1 MKRNGTPLRSAIPAT
16 VRFALA
22 PAATAN
28 GKLGAGG
35 GGEAGA
41 VAPVVGQAVVVSGPV
56 WVVDQMVRPD
66 CAVAVFLVIW
76 VYLLGKAM
84 WSAWRI
90 FSPERRV
97 HRELAAMVQR
107 AERW

>member
-1 MKRNGTPLRSAIPAT
+1 MNGTARQVLRDLRQGVVDQSPALL
-16 VRFALA
+16 VMVLRWALVLVWMVY
-22 PAATAN
+22 
-28 GKLGAGG
+28 G
-35 GGEAGA
+35 
-41 VAPVVGQAVVVSGPV
+41 SV
-56 WVVDQMVRPD
+56 WVVDQMVQPD

>member
-1 MKRNGTPLRSAIPAT
+1 MNVAAQEVVRDLRGALLERSPA
-16 VRFALA
+16 L
-22 PAATAN
+22 
-28 GKLGAGG
+28 L
-35 GGEAGA
+35 
-41 VAPVVGQAVVVSGPV
+41 VVVLRWALVLVWTSYGPV
-56 WVVDQMVRPD
+56 WVVDLMVRPGD
-66 CAVAVFLVIW
+66 AVAVFLFVW